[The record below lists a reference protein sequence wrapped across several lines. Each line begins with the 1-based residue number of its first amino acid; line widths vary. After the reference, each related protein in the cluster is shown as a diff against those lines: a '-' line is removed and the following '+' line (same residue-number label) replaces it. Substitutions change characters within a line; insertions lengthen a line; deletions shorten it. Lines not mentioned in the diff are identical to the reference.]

1 MATAK
6 ITSKAGRFEAEISSL
21 TPTNAFLRTDRP
33 LAFRERVQLELFDV
47 RISAEVVFVS
57 QQEPTGVGVVYS
69 PSANQRE
76 VLERASR
83 ELGGPAAAAR
93 PGGSA
98 PAIDSFLAALQ
109 QGGVGGAPPPSAPT
123 GPGGGQGPGPAMG
136 QGGGPGI
143 HPGAGGH
150 TPAPGGYPPS
160 PGGYGPP
167 SGGYGPPGGYTP
179 VPGGYPGQAPT
190 APNMNALPG
199 LGAAPGYPQAWGGP
213 NVPTPMPGYPPVGV
227 FPPGHPYA
235 GRPIPGGPYGPRT
248 GEHAAVPMPYPPYG
262 GTPTYGGPVAPER
275 TIPPQMP
282 GYGPAPVTP
291 IPSAPQAGTPTEAPP
306 AAPVAVESAPSQAVS
321 LSEIV
326 DGVIRYERGVELYA
340 VLLALRLGLPVVVR
354 GASPGPVELE
364 HGEHGFTATAV
375 RLVPGLLALQSKSG
389 AELNGRI
396 AKLFEA
402 MGPEDLAITA
412 PEPEPPGDHVPELSA
427 DGTQVRFDSFAHFVV
442 QHRTSLSQG
451 ALVVRATN
459 LPPGTTR
466 SLRLVIPGVDD
477 ALTVNGSV
485 AFQGNG
491 TIGFM
496 IGGFD
501 SVKARLA
508 AIADRP
514 PPPRVVAS
522 VRPAPAGAASAGASE
537 ARPPDGP
544 QMTWSGRLRTGQ
556 GIGDVYDFAARR
568 PADLSGANG
577 WLARVLDHLFAKNV
591 HGVLA
596 LRQDDKS
603 LELWVHDGSVVFTR
617 LVPSAEPER
626 IGRVLVMQKRVSR
639 NVLQS
644 GLDRAKEL
652 AQPVGRTLV
661 GMGELEPG
669 ALNAALRTQMMDR
682 IFAAVDWPSAKAEV
696 RAWSDPPVK
705 TGLVILPGRTIMA
718 SILREQLRRAGADE
732 LDAFF
737 EPNLDRTTKV
747 DLDKIDPAFALRKK
761 ERRFLEKAVALR
773 TPLRDLPKGT
783 ATPPADTWRMVA
795 LGRALEFLEIGA
807 PARKKTESELAA
819 EQAERLE
826 RRLEQTKR
834 AHAFDV
840 LSLHWTAS
848 PEEIPRAHATLKK
861 ALSVAR
867 ASSDARLSKAA
878 SALITAIDAAFAELE
893 DQAKRTALRHKI
905 TPPEERE
912 PIALDILDKAEMSI
926 VKEDFDGAEAMIRT
940 AREIFDS
947 PRVAKVLQNVQ
958 DAKDKLLDG

>member
-57 QQEPTGVGVVYS
+57 QQEPAGVGVVYS

-83 ELGGPAAAAR
+83 ELGGAAA
-93 PGGSA
+93 PGRAGASA

-109 QGGVGGAPPPSAPT
+109 QGGAGGGAPPVAPPA
-123 GPGGGQGPGPAMG
+123 PGAASVAHPV
-136 QGGGPGI
+136 GGGP
-143 HPGAGGH
+143 
-150 TPAPGGYPPS
+150 TPAPGGYPS
-160 PGGYGPP
+160 GPGGYPP
-167 SGGYGPPGGYTP
+167 APGGYAPPGGYTP
-179 VPGGYPGQAPT
+179 VPGAYPGPPPT
-190 APNMNALPG
+190 APNLNALPG
-199 LGAAPGYPQAWGGP
+199 LGGGPGYPPPWGGP
-213 NVPTPMPGYPPVGV
+213 SLPTPMPGYPPVGV

-235 GRPIPGGPYGPRT
+235 GRPMPGAAYPPRT
-248 GEHAAVPMPYPPYG
+248 GEHPVAPMPYPPYG

-282 GYGPAPVTP
+282 GYAPPTPAPSGPAH
-291 IPSAPQAGTPTEAPP
+291 GTPTEAPP
-306 AAPVAVESAPSQAVS
+306 PSAPAAAAESTA
-321 LSEIV
+321 SEAAGLPEIT
-326 DGVIRYERGVELYA
+326 DGVIRYARGVELYA
-340 VLLALRLGLPVVVR
+340 ALLSLRLGLPVVVR

-364 HGEHGFTATAV
+364 HGEHRFTATAV

-396 AKLFEA
+396 AKVFEA
-402 MGPEDLAITA
+402 MSPEDLAIAA

-442 QHRTSLSQG
+442 QHRSSLSQG

-485 AFQGNG
+485 AFQGSG

-508 AIADRP
+508 ALADRP
-514 PPPRVVAS
+514 PPPRVVATS
-522 VRPAPAGAASAGASE
+522 RPAAAGPGAAPE
-537 ARPPDGP
+537 ARPADGP
-544 QMTWSGRLRTGQ
+544 QMSWSGRLRTGQ
-556 GIGDVYDFAARR
+556 GIGDVFDFAAKR

-603 LELWVHDGSVVFTR
+603 LELWVHDGSVVFAR

-626 IGRVLVMQKRVSR
+626 IGRVLVMQKRISR

-652 AQPVGRTLV
+652 GQPVGRTLV

-718 SILREQLRRAGADE
+718 SILREQLRRAGAEE

-737 EPNLDRTTKV
+737 EPHVDRTTKV
-747 DLDKIDPAFALRKK
+747 ELDKIDPAFALRKK

-783 ATPPADTWRMVA
+783 ATPPADTWRLVA

-819 EQAERLE
+819 EQAERME

-848 PEEIPRAHATLKK
+848 PDEIPRAHATLKK

-867 ASSDARLSKAA
+867 ASPDARLSKAA
-878 SALITAIDAAFAELE
+878 AALITAIDLAFAELE
-893 DQAKRTALRHKI
+893 DPTKRTALRHKI

-926 VKEDFDGAEAMIRT
+926 VKEDFDGAESMIRT